1 MNADLVVQWR
11 GEEIGI
17 FRRPTPDTWYLEG
30 RFDANTSPAANSFAA
45 LARQLDAKT
54 VSASP
59 ANGMR
64 VLLFGGADTADTG
77 THALVYS
84 LNGDSLFVRR
94 VMDKAA
100 IDWLLANVME

>member
-1 MNADLVVQWR
+1 
-11 GEEIGI
+11 
-17 FRRPTPDTWYLEG
+17 
-30 RFDANTSPAANSFAA
+30 
-45 LARQLDAKT
+45 
-54 VSASP
+54 
-59 ANGMR
+59 MR

-100 IDWLLANVME
+100 VDWLLANVME